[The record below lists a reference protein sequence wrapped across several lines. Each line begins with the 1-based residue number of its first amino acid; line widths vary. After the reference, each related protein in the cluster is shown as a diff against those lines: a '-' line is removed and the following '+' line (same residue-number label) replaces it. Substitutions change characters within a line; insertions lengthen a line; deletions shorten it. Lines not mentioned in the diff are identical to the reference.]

1 VAASFSLTGSLRV
14 APSWVDDLNTTAL
27 TDSATASISFA
38 LANGTGSGQANGY
51 YKDVVTVAA
60 SGTANIDL
68 RALPLVFMGGSGT
81 LSLASV
87 KALLVV
93 NRSSTAT
100 LSVGVSVANRW
111 TGLSAGLITVGP
123 SGVFYTTQLTT
134 GLATTASDKVLAI
147 TNNGASAAD
156 VEVYIVGVK
165 T

>member
-14 APSWVDDLNTTAL
+14 APSWVDELNTTAL
-27 TDSATASISFA
+27 TDSVTVLKSFT
-38 LANGTGSGQANGY
+38 LANGTGNAQANGF
-51 YKDVVTVAA
+51 YKDVLTIAAAGTV
-60 SGTANIDL
+60 NVDL

-87 KALLVV
+87 KVLLIV
-93 NRSSTAT
+93 NRSSTAS

-111 TGLSAGLITVGP
+111 TGLAAGLITVGP
-123 SGVFYTTQLTT
+123 AGVLYTTQLTT
-134 GLATTASDKVLAI
+134 GLATTASNKVLAI

-156 VEVYIVGVK
+156 IEVYIVGVK